1 MIIPKNHMPAKKK
14 ATTTKHLRVKTK
26 SKELSNIINNI
37 KETSEDK
44 MLKKIE
50 DYVDKNW
57 NETAQKI
64 AEKKSKRPTN
74 HYKKAELE
82 AMISRISIE
91 NDSSSVKKDSNKW
104 LIYLIY
110 IIVIITILLIFSKF
124 YAWNIPQ
131 IQ

>member
-1 MIIPKNHMPAKKK
+1 MPAKKK
-14 ATTTKHLRVKTK
+14 ATTTKHRRVKTK

-64 AEKKSKRPTN
+64 AEKKSKRPTK
-74 HYKKAELE
+74 HYKKTELE

-110 IIVIITILLIFSKF
+110 IIVIIAILLIFSKF

>member
-1 MIIPKNHMPAKKK
+1 MSTKKK
-14 ATTTKHLRVKTK
+14 ATTTKRRKVKTESTK
-26 SKELSNIINNI
+26 ISNITNNI
-37 KETSEDK
+37 KQTSEDR

-50 DYVDKNW
+50 DYVDKNR

-64 AEKKSKRPTN
+64 AEKKSKRPTK

>member
-1 MIIPKNHMPAKKK
+1 MPTKKK
-14 ATTTKHLRVKTK
+14 TSTTKHRKVKTESTK
-26 SKELSNIINNI
+26 ISNITNNI
-37 KETSEDK
+37 KQTSEDR

-50 DYVDKNW
+50 DYVDRNW

-64 AEKKSKRPTN
+64 AEKKSNRPTK

-91 NDSSSVKKDSNKW
+91 NDSNSVKKDTNKW

-110 IIVIITILLIFSKF
+110 FIVIIVILIIFSKF

>member
-1 MIIPKNHMPAKKK
+1 MPTKKK
-14 ATTTKHLRVKTK
+14 ATTTKRRKVKTK
-26 SKELSNIINNI
+26 STELSNIINNI
-37 KETSEDK
+37 KQTSEDR
-44 MLKKIE
+44 MLEKIE
-50 DYVDKNW
+50 DYVGKNW
-57 NETAQKI
+57 DETVQRITERKDNRP
-64 AEKKSKRPTN
+64 KK

-110 IIVIITILLIFSKF
+110 IIVIIAILLIFSKF